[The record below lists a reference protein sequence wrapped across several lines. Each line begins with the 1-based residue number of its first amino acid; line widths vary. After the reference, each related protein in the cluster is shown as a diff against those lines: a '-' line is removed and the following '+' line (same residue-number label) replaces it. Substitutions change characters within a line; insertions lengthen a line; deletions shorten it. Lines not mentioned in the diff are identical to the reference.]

1 MHLEVLPLLLSAAVA
16 ASPYNLRC
24 RMTATTQ
31 ARVSFF
37 MNRFR
42 RLGFVESMDGG
53 L

>member
-1 MHLEVLPLLLSAAVA
+1 MHLEVLPLLLSAAVEA
-16 ASPYNLRC
+16 WLYNVRC
-24 RMTATTQ
+24 RMTGTTQ